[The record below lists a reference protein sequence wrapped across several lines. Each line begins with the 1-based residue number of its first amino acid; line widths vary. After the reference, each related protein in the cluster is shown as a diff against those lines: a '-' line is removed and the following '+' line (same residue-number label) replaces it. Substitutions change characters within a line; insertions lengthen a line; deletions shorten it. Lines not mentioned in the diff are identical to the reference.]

1 MTVEKKIVG
10 YAPGDVS
17 RFSRWDTSR
26 IGKFG
31 VCHGISR
38 KWALCPLIFLILVS
52 AAFVPFLQAQ
62 ITEQIDP
69 FYLKLYEDG
78 KYFFQNGD
86 FVGAVSNFEIAFFGF
101 VDNPPKLLE
110 CYIYL
115 EVSYSHLKN
124 ADKTKYYY
132 NEIKRL
138 RLQTHLKSL
147 ELPEDLEV
155 KYLEL
160 NAAFARLETK
170 AAGSGVVASKT
181 EPKSKTKPESQ
192 PPASSLQKEADSK
205 PQQAAPPPSTSKKEA
220 DSKKAE
226 DLSGK
231 PAKQSAQTTKPASKT
246 TIPQPPPV
254 SPSEALA
261 AEIKQIRD
269 SIKKDKR
276 NPDPYFR
283 LSARYFDQKKFK
295 DARAVI
301 EDLLDVNPKN
311 GRAHFEL
318 GKIYLA
324 EQKTKEALS
333 SFEKAAALLPGD
345 PAVHYGLGKLYF
357 DQKNYDKAK
366 QAFARVEEVDKKYLD
381 VEHYIVSLAGIEAL
395 RIKDSQVLLQKAR
408 AEPDPGKKLN
418 FLIEALQSDPY
429 NTDIYFE
436 IEAVY
441 IRQKQYK
448 EAAELLELLLKYYP
462 GNVRIYVDLG
472 DVYIR
477 EKSFNKAAT
486 VLGQG
491 IKIAGK
497 NIELHYFLGRAFMG
511 QKKYDLAA
519 AEFDIVL
526 AASPFYKDTRDLR
539 KSCLDKIKK

>member
-1 MTVEKKIVG
+1 MTVEKKIAG

-17 RFSRWDTSR
+17 QFSRSDTSR

-31 VCHGISR
+31 VRHGISR

-62 ITEQIDP
+62 ITEQVDP

-78 KYFFQNGD
+78 KSFFQNGD
-86 FVGAVSNFEIAFFGF
+86 FAGAVSNFEIAFFGF

-132 NEIKRL
+132 DEIKRL
-138 RLQTHLKSL
+138 RLQTYLKSL
-147 ELPEDLEV
+147 KLPEDLEV

-170 AAGSGVVASKT
+170 AAGSGVVAAKT

-192 PPASSLQKEADSK
+192 PPASSAKKEADPK
-205 PQQAAPPPSTSKKEA
+205 PQPAAPPPSTSKKEA

-231 PAKQSAQTTKPASKT
+231 PAKQPAQTTKPASKT
-246 TIPQPPPV
+246 TIPPPPPV
-254 SPSEALA
+254 SPSDALA

-269 SIKKDKR
+269 SIKKDKG

-283 LSARYFDQKKFK
+283 LSTLFVDQKKFK

-301 EDLLDVNPKN
+301 KDLLDVNPKN

-324 EQKTKEALS
+324 ELKTKEALS

-345 PAVHYGLGKLYF
+345 PAVHYTLGKLYF

-366 QAFARVEEVDKKYLD
+366 QAFARVQEVDKKYMD
-381 VEHYIVSLAGIEAL
+381 VERYIVGVADIEAL
-395 RIKDSQVLLQKAR
+395 RVTDSQVFLQKAR
-408 AEPDPGKKLN
+408 AERDPDKKLN
-418 FLIEALQSDPY
+418 FLIEAVQFDPY

-441 IRQKQYK
+441 IQQKQYK
-448 EAAELLELLLKYYP
+448 EAAKLLELLLKYYP
-462 GNVRIYVDLG
+462 GDVRIYVDLG

-477 EKSFNKAAT
+477 EKSFDKAAT

-497 NIELHYFLGRAFMG
+497 NIDLHYLLGKAFMG

>member
-1 MTVEKKIVG
+1 
-10 YAPGDVS
+10 
-17 RFSRWDTSR
+17 
-26 IGKFG
+26 

-38 KWALCPLIFLILVS
+38 KWALCPLIFLVLVS

-62 ITEQIDP
+62 ITEQVDP

-86 FVGAVSNFEIAFFGF
+86 FAGAVSNFEIAFFGF

-132 NEIKRL
+132 DEIKRL
-138 RLQTHLKSL
+138 RLQTYLKNLKLS
-147 ELPEDLEV
+147 EDLEV

-170 AAGSGVVASKT
+170 AAGGYGAVASKI
-181 EPKSKTKPESQ
+181 EPKSKSKPESQ
-192 PPASSLQKEADSK
+192 PPASSPQKEADPK
-205 PQQAAPPPSTSKKEA
+205 PRQTAPPPSTSKKEA
-220 DSKKAE
+220 DSGKAK
-226 DLSGK
+226 DLPEK
-231 PAKQSAQTTKPASKT
+231 PAKQPAQTTKPASKT
-246 TIPQPPPV
+246 TIPPPPPV
-254 SPSEALA
+254 SPSEAVA
-261 AEIKQIRD
+261 AEIKQLKD
-269 SIKKDKR
+269 SIKKDKG

-283 LSARYFDQKKFK
+283 LSTLFVDQKKFK
-295 DARAVI
+295 DARAAL
-301 EDLLDVNPKN
+301 ESLLGINPKN
-311 GRAHFEL
+311 GLAHLEL
-318 GKIYLA
+318 GKIYVA
-324 EQKTKEALS
+324 EQKTKEALAA
-333 SFEKAAALLPGD
+333 FEKAAALLPD
-345 PAVHYGLGKLYF
+345 NPAPHYALGKLYF
-357 DQKNYDKAK
+357 DLKNYDKAK
-366 QAFARVEEVDKKYLD
+366 QSF
-381 VEHYIVSLAGIEAL
+381 SLAQRIDSKYMDVARYTASLADIEAL
-395 RIKDSQVLLQKAR
+395 RITDSQVYLQKAR
-408 AEPDPGKKLN
+408 SEIDAYKKIGFYIDALKADPSN
-418 FLIEALQSDPY
+418 V
-429 NTDIYFE
+429 DIYFE
-436 IEAVY
+436 IKDAY
-441 IRQKQYK
+441 IQQKQYK
-448 EAAELLELLLKYYP
+448 EAAKLLELLLTYYP
-462 GNVRIYVDLG
+462 GDVRIYVDLG

-477 EKSFNKAAT
+477 EKSFDKAAT

-539 KSCLDKIKK
+539 KSCLDKVKK

>member
-1 MTVEKKIVG
+1 MSSADCLS
-10 YAPGDVS
+10 APRYFRS
-17 RFSRWDTSR
+17 DTSR

-62 ITEQIDP
+62 VPEQVDP
-69 FYLKLYEDG
+69 FYKKLFEDG

-86 FVGAVSNFEIAFFGF
+86 FAGAVSNFEIAFFGF

-132 NEIKRL
+132 DEIKRL
-138 RLQTHLKSL
+138 RLQTYLKNL
-147 ELPEDLEV
+147 KLPEDLEV

-160 NAAFARLETK
+160 NAAFARLEAK
-170 AAGSGVVASKT
+170 AAAGSGVVASKT
-181 EPKSKTKPESQ
+181 EPKSKSKPESQ
-192 PPASSLQKEADSK
+192 PPASSPQKEADSK
-205 PQQAAPPPSTSKKEA
+205 LWQTAPPPSTSKKEA
-220 DSKKAE
+220 DSGKAK
-226 DLSGK
+226 DLPEK
-231 PAKQSAQTTKPASKT
+231 PAKQPAQTTEPASKT
-246 TIPQPPPV
+246 KISPTPAV
-254 SPSEALA
+254 SPSDALA
-261 AEIKQIRD
+261 AELKQLKD
-269 SIKKDKR
+269 AIKKDKG

-283 LSARYFDQKKFK
+283 LSTLFVDQKKFK
-295 DARAVI
+295 DARAAL
-301 EDLLDVNPKN
+301 ESLLGINPKN
-311 GRAHFEL
+311 GLAHFEL
-318 GKIYLA
+318 GKIYVA
-324 EQKTKEALS
+324 EQKTKEALAA
-333 SFEKAAALLPGD
+333 FEKAAALLPD
-345 PAVHYGLGKLYF
+345 NPAPHYALGKLYF
-357 DQKNYDKAK
+357 DLKNYDKAK
-366 QAFARVEEVDKKYLD
+366 QAFARVQEIDKKYLD
-381 VEHYIVSLAGIEAL
+381 VERYMVSLADINQV
-395 RIKDSQVLLQKAR
+395 RIRDSRDLLNKAR
-408 AEPDPGKKLN
+408 AELDTDKKLN

-441 IRQKQYK
+441 IQKKQYE
-448 EAAELLELLLKYYP
+448 EAAKLLELLLKYYP
-462 GNVRIYVDLG
+462 GDIRIYVDLG

-477 EKSFNKAAT
+477 EKSFDKAAT

-491 IKIAGK
+491 IKVAGK
-497 NIELHYFLGRAFMG
+497 NIDLHYLLGKAFMG

-526 AASPFYKDTRDLR
+526 ASSPFYKDTRDLR
-539 KSCLDKIKK
+539 KSCLDKTKK